1 MRGHICLSAQRKAR
15 THACNRCTRLR
26 RGILFVGAAVLGIVS
41 SCPAHADPPPDPHRI
56 VTLQVENDATA
67 GTDRYYTS
75 GLRLGYTTPTGG
87 LPDGLARLG
96 QALFGAGQQ
105 RLALGLSQLLFTP
118 RNTQIAPPDP
128 RDRPYAGLLLG
139 NVALI
144 HDTDRARSVI
154 DLDLGVI
161 GPAALGKQL
170 QNGFHH
176 LIGQGPNR
184 GWGSQFPNQPVAEVL
199 VSRVWRLPIASA
211 GPLEF
216 DALPTL
222 TAGLGTWRVYG
233 LAGGQVRMGQGLA
246 SDFGTPLIAPGLNGW
261 DAYNATRPFAWYVFA
276 GIDGQAV
283 GFDETID
290 GEPFRSTPHVS
301 RIPAIGEFQA
311 GIAVMAFGLRI
322 SFTDVVRSRE
332 FHGQAGGPFQYGS
345 ASVSFKF

>member
-1 MRGHICLSAQRKAR
+1 MRLSWR
-15 THACNRCTRLR
+15 
-26 RGILFVGAAVLGIVS
+26 AVLIPGVALAVAS
-41 SCPAHADPPPDPHRI
+41 PHPGRAEQPPDPHRI
-56 VTLQVENDATA
+56 VTLQIENDATA

-75 GLRLGYTTPTGG
+75 GLRLSTTSPTGA
-87 LPDGLARLG
+87 LPDPLARLG

-105 RLALGLSQLLFTP
+105 RLTFGLSQLLFTP
-118 RNTQIAPPDP
+118 RNTQISPPDP

-139 NVALI
+139 NIALI
-144 HDTDRARSVI
+144 HDTDRARSV
-154 DLDLGVI
+154 LNLELGVI
-161 GPAALGKQL
+161 GPGAAGKDV
-170 QNGFHH
+170 QNAFHH

-184 GWGSQFPNQPVAEVL
+184 GWGSQLPNQPVAEVL
-199 VSRVWRLPIASA
+199 ASRIWRLPFASA

-233 LAGGQVRMGQGLA
+233 LAGGQVRIGQGLA

-301 RIPAIGEFQA
+301 RIPFIGEFQA
-311 GIAVMAFGLRI
+311 GIAVMAFGFRI
-322 SFTDVVRSRE
+322 SFTDVIRSHE
-332 FHGQAGGPFQYGS
+332 FHGLAGGPFQYGS
-345 ASVSFKF
+345 AAVSFKF

>member
-1 MRGHICLSAQRKAR
+1 LS
-15 THACNRCTRLR
+15 R
-26 RGILFVGAAVLGIVS
+26 RAVLMAGMALAIVS
-41 SCPAHADPPPDPHRI
+41 PPPALADPQSDPHRI

-75 GLRLGYTTPTGG
+75 GIRLSTTSPTDAM
-87 LPDGLARLG
+87 PDLLARLG

-105 RLALGLSQLLFTP
+105 RLTLGLSQLLFTP
-118 RNTQIAPPDP
+118 RDTQISPPDP

-139 NVALI
+139 NAALI
-144 HDTDRARSVI
+144 HDTDRARGVI
-154 DLDLGVI
+154 DLNLGVI
-161 GPAALGKQL
+161 GPAALGEEV

-176 LIGQGPNR
+176 LIGQEPNR
-184 GWGSQFPNQPVAEVL
+184 SWDSQLPNQPVAEVL
-199 VSRVWRLPIASA
+199 ASRIWRLPVAKV
-211 GPLEF
+211 GPFEF

-233 LAGGQVRMGQGLA
+233 LAGGQVRMGQGLK

-261 DAYNATRPFAWYVFA
+261 DAYNATRRFAWYAFA

-283 GFDETID
+283 GYDETID

-301 RIPAIGEFQA
+301 RIPFVGEFQA
-311 GIAVMAFGLRI
+311 GIALMAFGLRI
-322 SFTDVVRSRE
+322 SFTDVIRSHE

-345 ASVSFKF
+345 AAVSFKF